1 MKKVFSAMLTVILL
15 LSVFFPGIK
24 SEAEGNETTETE
36 AYEKMRLKWFNRL
49 TGNDQYNADDTDM
62 VTYIEGIVSL
72 VSNDKEN
79 GHWDTMEQSKDR
91 TYLWSDLTSTTNSD
105 DVSTNYYRLRDMA
118 YAYAMEGSTHYQNT
132 KLRDAIIDGMQ
143 WMYVKHYNENK
154 AQYGNWWN
162 WEIGAPTALKD
173 LLVLM
178 YDDLQEKEITN
189 YLNAIHRFVPD
200 SVNRDRFPGVIETG
214 ANRTDKALIVTISG
228 IIGENSNK
236 IAEARDALSQVFL
249 YTTKGDGFY
258 RDGSFIQHNHVPYN
272 GSYGSVL
279 VNGLANVLYLLNDS
293 PWSVTDP
300 NAANVYN
307 WIKDSFE
314 PLMYKGAM
322 MDMVRGRAISRE
334 NSSDHTTGRSITLSI
349 LRLAEGV
356 PANQALELKSMAKE
370 WIQSDKTF
378 DEYYRGINIYDM
390 ILAKSVVNDDSIET
404 RGELVKNQIFGAMD
418 RVVHQRPEFALGI
431 SMSSSRISGIEMGT
445 HSGYENT
452 KGWYTG
458 YGMTYLYNDDLK
470 QFSNDYWPTI
480 DMLRLPGTTT
490 DGTEGKPVQ
499 SWSPYLSTK
508 SWVGGSSIDG
518 LYGAAG
524 MEFDI
529 ENSTLTGKK
538 SWFMFDDEI
547 VALGSGITGSE
558 NRKTETIIENR
569 QLNRKGDNALTVNKE
584 SKPNKS
590 GWKEQMKSVKWA
602 HLEGNTDHSAI
613 GYFFPKPSTV
623 LGLRESR
630 TGAWEDINFQ
640 GSTDQITRNYLSLA
654 VDHGGNPERANYEY
668 VLLPSKN
675 IEETDKYAQDPDI
688 VIIENSESAH
698 AVKENKLG
706 IIAANFFES
715 KPYHVDFIRSYG
727 PASVMVKEEGDE
739 LTISVSDPTHTQSKI
754 KLELGKISLSV
765 LSKDDTVDVSRM
777 KAFTEI
783 EVDVSGSLGA
793 SHKVKFKI
801 APEGGE
807 LPTEILP
814 TDITLDQKELNLF
827 ANYAGVTLK
836 PTVLPE
842 NAWVKD
848 VEWSSS
854 DSSIISVDASGFIM
868 PLSAGTAVVTVKS
881 IANPELKATASITV
895 EEMEGLYIVSE
906 DAFVRNGS
914 HANTN
919 YGADPSLSVK
929 SDVAGYARKSYL
941 KFNVDNIDKN
951 DVESVVLRLFVS
963 GFNRDPKRT
972 LSVYATNNN
981 WSEPAITWNNAPDEA
996 TLLSSKE
1003 IMQAG
1008 QWYEFDVTHYIKSID
1023 LKEEISF
1030 LLQNTGPNT
1039 QFNDLSIASKEKGIN
1054 QPQLI
1059 ITSKDTPTDIS
1070 TKDMKELVEK
1080 FEEEAAFVNVSAPR
1094 SLKIHLTAV
1103 GQFENQK
1110 VAKKVVKHMESFKLL
1125 LDQQKKAN
1133 LISEEAYNSLQTG
1146 ADSLIKKWE

>member
-1 MKKVFSAMLTVILL
+1 MKKVFVSVLMVSLI
-15 LSVFFPGIK
+15 LSVCFSINK
-24 SEAEGNETTETE
+24 EARANETTEIE

-49 TGNDQYNADDTDM
+49 TGNDQYDAEDKDM
-62 VTYIEGIVSL
+62 ATYIKGVVSL
-72 VSNDKEN
+72 VSNNEKN
-79 GHWDTMEQSKDR
+79 GHWDKMELSEDR
-91 TYLWSDLTSTTNSD
+91 KYLWDDLTSTTNSD
-105 DVSTNYYRLRDMA
+105 DVSSNYYRLRDMA
-118 YAYAMEGSTHYQNT
+118 YAYTMEGSKYYQN
-132 KLRDAIIDGMQ
+132 KELRDAIIDGMQ
-143 WMYVKHYNENK
+143 WMYVNHYNENK

-178 YDDLQEKEITN
+178 YDDLNEKEMTN

-214 ANRTDKALIVTISG
+214 ANRTDKALIVTVSG
-228 IIGENSNK
+228 IIGENSEK
-236 IAEARDALSQVFL
+236 IAEAREALSQVFL
-249 YTTKGDGFY
+249 YTKKGDGFY
-258 RDGSFIQHNHVPYN
+258 RDGSFIQHDHVPYN

-293 PWSVTDP
+293 PWNVTDP

-349 LRLAEGV
+349 LRLSEGI

-370 WIQSDKTF
+370 WIQTDKTF
-378 DEYYRGINIYDM
+378 EEYYRGLNIYDM
-390 ILAKSVVNDDSIET
+390 ILAKSVVNDERIT
-404 RGELVKNQIFGAMD
+404 PRGELVKNQIFGAMD
-418 RVVHQRPEFALGI
+418 RVVHHRPEFAFGI

-445 HSGYENT
+445 HSGYENI

-470 QFSNDYWPTI
+470 QFSDGYWPTI
-480 DMLRLPGTTT
+480 NMLRLPGTTT

-499 SWSPYLSTK
+499 SWAPYLSSK
-508 SWVGGSSIDG
+508 SWVGGSSIDK

-524 MEFDI
+524 MEFEI

-547 VALGSGITGSE
+547 VALGSEITGSD
-558 NRKTETIIENR
+558 NKKTETIIENR
-569 QLNRKGDNALTVNKE
+569 QLNHKGDNTLTVNKE
-584 SKPNKS
+584 AKPNRT
-590 GWKEQMKSVKWA
+590 GWTEEMKSVNWA

-623 LGLRESR
+623 FGLRESR

-640 GSTDQITRNYLSLA
+640 GSSDQITRDYLSLA
-654 VDHGGNPERANYEY
+654 VDHGINPKDADYEY
-668 VLLPSKN
+668 VLLPNKN
-675 IEETDKYAQDPDI
+675 VAETDRYAKSPDI
-688 VIIENSESAH
+688 SIIENSEQAH

-706 IIAANFFES
+706 IFAANIFET
-715 KPYHVDFIRSYG
+715 KPYQVDFIRTYG
-727 PASVMVKEEGDE
+727 PASVMVKEDGDE
-739 LTISVSDPTHTQSKI
+739 LTVSLSDPSQTQEKL
-754 KLELGKISLSV
+754 KLELGTVGLEV
-765 LSKDDTVDVSRM
+765 LDKDDTINVSRM
-777 KAFTEI
+777 EPFTEM

-801 APEGGE
+801 SPDKGE

-814 TDITLDQKELNLF
+814 TSITLDQKELKLI
-827 ANYAGVTLK
+827 ANYEGVTLT
-836 PTVLPE
+836 PTVLPA

-854 DSSIISVDASGFIM
+854 DSSIVSVNANGFIM
-868 PLSAGTAVVTVKS
+868 PHSVGTAVVTVKS
-881 IANPELKATASITV
+881 IASPTVKATATIV
-895 EEMEGLYIVSE
+895 VDEMEGLYIVKE

-914 HANTN
+914 YANTN
-919 YGADPSLSVK
+919 YGADPSLVVK
-929 SDVAGYARKSYL
+929 SDGSGYARKSYL
-941 KFNVDNIDKN
+941 KFNVKNFAKN

-963 GFNRDPKRT
+963 GLNRDPKRT
-972 LSVYATNNN
+972 LSIYATSNN
-981 WSEPAITWNNAPDEA
+981 WSESEITWNNAPSE
-996 TLLSSKE
+996 TVLLSSKE
-1003 IMQAG
+1003 IAQVG
-1008 QWYEFDVTHYIKSID
+1008 KWYEFDVTDYIKSND
-1023 LKEEISF
+1023 LKDEISF
-1030 LLQNTGPNT
+1030 LLQNSGPNT

-1059 ITSKDTPTDIS
+1059 VTPKDASADIT
-1070 TKDMKELVEK
+1070 TKDIKKLVEK
-1080 FEEEAAFVNVSAPR
+1080 FEREAAFINVNAPHA
-1094 SLKIHLTAV
+1094 LKIHLTAIS
-1103 GQFENQK
+1103 QFENQQI
-1110 VAKKVVKHMESFKLL
+1110 AKKVIKHMENFILL
-1125 LDQQKKAN
+1125 LDQQNKED
-1133 LISEEAYNSLQTG
+1133 LISEEAYNRLKTDAKSMI
-1146 ADSLIKKWE
+1146 ANWK